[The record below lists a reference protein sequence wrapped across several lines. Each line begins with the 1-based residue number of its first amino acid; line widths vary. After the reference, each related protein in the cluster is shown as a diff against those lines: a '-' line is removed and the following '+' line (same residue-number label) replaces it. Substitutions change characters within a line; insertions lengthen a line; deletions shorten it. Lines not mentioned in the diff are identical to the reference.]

1 MAIQTTSDYRCKPDH
16 QPKDV
21 TPPDVPPTDPFDPVF
36 EDPFPP
42 DTVGKIPARCCV
54 GKKRSCKVTSKLT
67 GWSVTVR
74 RGGIGD
80 DNVFGSVED
89 GTGAAA
95 GGVRVEINNQDSGE
109 TETATTGFGGD
120 YDEDVDA
127 SKGDVVVVTV
137 RKKKGGKIQVI
148 AVCKLN

>member
-1 MAIQTTSDYRCKPDH
+1 MAIETTSADRCQPDCRP
-16 QPKDV
+16 QDT
-21 TPPDVPPTDPFDPVF
+21 TPPNVPRAEPFDPVF

-54 GKKRSCKVTSKLT
+54 SKKKSCKVRSNVT

-74 RGGIGD
+74 RGGFGG
-80 DNVFGSVED
+80 DNVFGFVED
-89 GTGAAA
+89 DTGAAA
-95 GGVRVEINNQDSGE
+95 GGVRVEIINQDNGE

-127 SKGDVVVVTV
+127 SKGDVVLVTV